1 MAAVG
6 GGSPGRKGVA
16 VRMKSRLLLV
26 VAAAV
31 VALVTAAPAFAQ
43 QYEVTINFEL
53 TVEGAPPADAT
64 FFGEYLV
71 EGATVRLTDPDGDGV
86 YTGTMSGGTP
96 DAGFRIVQGTGAEQ
110 TMTGVYPGEPVTIIE
125 EFDAPAV
132 EGDAATLSANVS
144 FEGSG
149 GEPVSATGVLEKPDM
164 TTYMYGTHEIT
175 DAETGEQYAL
185 GSESVDLDAYVGEE
199 VTVTG
204 DPVPG
209 YGDGQIEGG
218 PALLEVS
225 EVEPADPAEAM
236 VAFELTLGGEVPED
250 VSFYVESTS
259 GPGGVICT
267 TDEAA
272 NEEAGYPGCEGG
284 GAVNRAEFP
293 MPAGA
298 PFDYRVLT
306 SQGSELSQSVV
317 DEGSVAAAET
327 GLVLAFAYSFDGED
341 LNEDGVVDTADSE
354 QAAQVSNAAKEEVD
368 PEQGRPLPITG
379 GAALAALL
387 AGSALAAA
395 GFLAHRRLR

>member
-1 MAAVG
+1 MN
-6 GGSPGRKGVA
+6 RF
-16 VRMKSRLLLV
+16 LLLV
-26 VAAAV
+26 AAAA

-43 QYEVTINFEL
+43 QNEVTIDFEL
-53 TVEGAPPADAT
+53 TVEGQPPEDAT
-64 FFGEYLV
+64 FFGQYLV

-86 YTGTMSGGTP
+86 YTGSMSGGTP

-110 TMTGVYPGEPVTIIE
+110 TMTGVYPGEPVTVIE

-132 EGDAATLSANVS
+132 EGGVATLSANVS
-144 FEGSG
+144 FADGGSG
-149 GEPVSATGVLEKPDM
+149 GEAVTATGVLEKPDM
-164 TTYMYGTHEIT
+164 TTYMYGTHAIA
-175 DAETGEQYAL
+175 DAETGEWYAL

-204 DPVPG
+204 TRVPG
-209 YGDGQIEGG
+209 YGNGQVEGG

-225 EVEPADPAEAM
+225 GVEPADPAEAV
-236 VAFELTLGGEVPED
+236 VAFELALGGEVPEN

-267 TDEAA
+267 TDAAA
-272 NEEAGYPGCEGG
+272 NERSGYPACEGG

-298 PFDYRVLT
+298 PFDYRVLV

-317 DEGSVAAAET
+317 DEGSVTAAET
-327 GLVLAFAYSFDGED
+327 GLVLAVAYSFDGED
-341 LNEDGVVDTADSE
+341 LNEDGVVDAADGE
-354 QAAQVSNAAKEEVD
+354 QAARVSDAAKEQVD

-387 AGSALAAA
+387 AGSVLVAA
-395 GFLAHRRLR
+395 GFFAHRGLR